1 MGCHTLTAITILL
14 PPDSVQAAE
23 AAAQISTTTST
34 RKTYNITAGP
44 LETVLNH
51 FGREAGILLTFSPD
65 TTAGLQSTGL
75 QGSYTLQ
82 EGLDRLLA
90 GSNLYTVQDAKG
102 KYSLH
107 KQSKTSVAEG
117 NATMLPEITVAAD
130 SGQMGD
136 LPPPY
141 ACLLITIQPRLTG

>member
-1 MGCHTLTAITILL
+1 MNHPHNHFYVFCERHLPGIVWASIICHTLTTLTILL

-23 AAAQISTTTST
+23 TPARNVPAVTPS
-34 RKTYNITAGP
+34 RKTYHIAAGS

-90 GSNLYTVQDAKG
+90 GSNLYAVRDTNG

-107 KQSKTSVAEG
+107 KLSKASAAEG
-117 NATMLPEITVAAD
+117 NN
-130 SGQMGD
+130 
-136 LPPPY
+136 
-141 ACLLITIQPRLTG
+141 

>member
-1 MGCHTLTAITILL
+1 MNHPHNHFYTFSEKHFPGIVWASIICHTLTAITILL

-23 AAAQISTTTST
+23 ATAQNISATTAT
-34 RKTYNITAGP
+34 RKTYNIAAGP

-75 QGSYTLQ
+75 QGSYILQ

-107 KQSKTSVAEG
+107 KLSKTSTAKK
-117 NATMLPEITVAAD
+117 MRP
-130 SGQMGD
+130 
-136 LPPPY
+136 
-141 ACLLITIQPRLTG
+141 C